1 MAIMN
6 AIHKS
11 SGKKISVLVKNVPAI
26 LFAITLIGCIL
37 SDVSITGDRPF
48 NVSQIKS
55 IAFLPFSGRVTDC
68 AHEANKALESTLIN
82 YFKTRNIKV
91 VQIPPEWIRAMPEL
105 VDATGVLK
113 EDKALEI
120 GKIFDVDSFISGSIS
135 ECHYYNPNIGNGLVF
150 LTVKIYDT
158 GTGDVLAK
166 IDGKNIAKSYDSASI
181 SQMTG
186 EIVNAMFTKSSPL

>member
-1 MAIMN
+1 MN
-6 AIHKS
+6 AMNKPP
-11 SGKKISVLVKNVPAI
+11 GKKISVPANYMLALLLALTLSGC
-26 LFAITLIGCIL
+26 LF
-37 SDVSITGDRPF
+37 SDVLITGDRPF

-68 AHEANKALESTLIN
+68 ADEVNKALEATLIN

-91 VQIPPEWIRAMPEL
+91 VRIPPEWVRAMPEL

-120 GKIFDVDSFISGSIS
+120 GKIFEVDSFISGSIS
-135 ECHYYNPNIGNGLVF
+135 ECHYYNPNIGDGLVF
-150 LTVKIYDT
+150 LTIKIYDT
-158 GTGDVLAK
+158 ETGDVLAQ
-166 IDGKNIAKSYDSASI
+166 IDGKKIAKSYDAASI

-186 EIVNAMFTKSSPL
+186 EIVNAMFTKSRPSY